1 MLGVALREDDGVEFA
16 TGHRLTDLDYA
27 DDIALLALSF
37 GGLQFMVSRVNEVVK
52 SVGLSINAGKTKVLS
67 SCIPDQEKT
76 PLGIDGCR
84 LEEVDS
90 FKYLV
95 VRLLPSGQSKADIVF
110 RIDAARWVFSNLR
123 KCRLDLSIVT
133 KICVYRASVRSVLL
147 YDCKCWALRV
157 EDERKLE
164 TDAVPPELPASA
176 PPNHYVC
183 ADWGVATPS
192 AKMTSSSNLTARL
205 ESYVLVPVLRHRRW
219 INLPPSTDRTASGME
234 VVPSGGRVLYVGPAG
249 SSPFHPK
256 ATTTPRSHLRS
267 RPVGADGEVLAENQ
281 DDCVCLQMDI
291 LLPESRTAKLT
302 VRFGPI
308 SQSVALP
315 WLEGTW
321 RPDERKI
328 TATTTT
334 TSMFASLVAGI
345 IWPFAFGTG
354 ESVRSSTTDHQ
365 LPHPPANQ
373 WLHLRLPITTRLF
386 PTAFDTTEVNTP
398 PPTPTAF
405 SLHGVAG
412 VCLDDV
418 ALLATKSADCPRS
431 LTWTIASS
439 DNSSTNEILFFNDH
453 GQPLRRASPSLS
465 SGQQRQSGSVGDRVV
480 GGGEATVH
488 VYGSTSRRR
497 GLLEHLLNGAF
508 LFGILLALIVI
519 FVTVGLAVAVACG
532 KRASR
537 NAVDSLRKKKTTFLR
552 ETTVLRSPSVCSMP
566 TFAIS
571 PIDLPLGSGEQTRSE
586 VCYDRSLSLDSTICS
601 SSVENGLL
609 LDEDSRLPAFRVSS
623 EETSL
628 LDCRSQ
634 LRMPSSSSV
643 MINKRRSRR
652 NAPPLTGHSHY
663 LFQSKPAIEPAKR
676 RRPNSSVDCNPALP
690 PNPQPGARLSLLLS
704 INEDSEL
711 VLVPQAYNPSN
722 PTSSA
727 DGAIHPETV
736 TGQNAIASTTTTLP
750 SEPERHP
757 RKPSDSFTGAA
768 MARPVKKFYSR
779 LSSMSTLS
787 TTSASM
793 RSTSSPGFHLQQSHS
808 SPVGLTTSNCPPQG
822 TGIDATQTQRN
833 GKWSREDGMADKVYE
848 SCFDTLALLLP
859 GAIEQP

>member
-1 MLGVALREDDGVEFA
+1 MLPPLLTFAFLILHSVSSLAPISGNFLLQSPGKVHLFARLLKDQLTCDFNDLNFCALENNGGWSFQRSLLELVR
-16 TGHRLTDLDYA
+16 RLTKTA
-27 DDIALLALSF
+27 
-37 GGLQFMVSRVNEVVK
+37 Q
-52 SVGLSINAGKTKVLS
+52 SVM
-67 SCIPDQEKT
+67 
-76 PLGIDGCR
+76 
-84 LEEVDS
+84 
-90 FKYLV
+90 
-95 VRLLPSGQSKADIVF
+95 
-110 RIDAARWVFSNLR
+110 AAAEWNR
-123 KCRLDLSIVT
+123 
-133 KICVYRASVRSVLL
+133 
-147 YDCKCWALRV
+147 
-157 EDERKLE
+157 
-164 TDAVPPELPASA
+164 TDAVPPELPAST

-219 INLPPSTDRTASGME
+219 INFPPSTDRTASGAKA
-234 VVPSGGRVLYVGPAG
+234 VPSGGRVLYVGPAG

-267 RPVGADGEVLAENQ
+267 RRPVEGDGEVLAENQ

-328 TATTTT
+328 TATTTTT

-418 ALLATKSADCPRS
+418 AFLATKSADCPRS

-465 SGQQRQSGSVGDRVV
+465 SGQQRQSGSLGDRVV

-571 PIDLPLGSGEQTRSE
+571 PMDLPLGSGEQTRSE

-711 VLVPQAYNPSN
+711 VLVPQAYNCSN

-727 DGAIHPETV
+727 DGAVHPETV

-750 SEPERHP
+750 SEVPAIDSVSAHTTAVVAGQIRPPCQPNHLSDAETEATLAEMAASVGALGAAQAVSSSPYPGRCAP
-757 RKPSDSFTGAA
+757 KEVEGEETASVDSCIFEAETLPMYREAVQLLDQMVDGATNPLSLSPSAILDKSDS
-768 MARPVKKFYSR
+768 
-779 LSSMSTLS
+779 
-787 TTSASM
+787 
-793 RSTSSPGFHLQQSHS
+793 QS
-808 SPVGLTTSNCPPQG
+808 
-822 TGIDATQTQRN
+822 
-833 GKWSREDGMADKVYE
+833 
-848 SCFDTLALLLP
+848 
-859 GAIEQP
+859 